1 MNLMIVED
9 EIRIMNSLVNNIPW
23 NEYDIEVVAAA
34 ENGLEALSL
43 IERKKPDIVLLDI
56 EMPEMDGLTLAK
68 LVRELEPQ
76 IKLVVLSGHDDFH
89 YAQAAVGLG
98 VMKYLL
104 KPAGDQEIMDA
115 VLQAAGEIRKELME
129 KHSMLELKRKWQD
142 RLPQLQDDFYRNWM
156 MDRYAEWE
164 LQKHMQELN
173 LSLNVF
179 STFVVA
185 VCEIDPL
192 SEQDV
197 RFTSSDQSLLQ
208 FSLECITSECLR
220 DEDCRVFTD
229 ADGATILLFVGKP
242 EESEQEVIQRI
253 NVNVARL
260 LNIVKE
266 CLKITASAGL
276 GTFGSWD
283 HVSLSYR
290 QARRAIQERAIY
302 GNDMFIPYLDV
313 ASSRQPVQFD
323 SDFEKQLEIAVH
335 TDDSL
340 EVIRLIENY
349 FEQLY
354 AYDVSTQRVY
364 EHLLY
369 LSSLFTR
376 IIQSRGWSMQQVL
389 QEDYSAFLAFGS
401 LLSKDQIVTWAK
413 RVASRIILYR
423 EKERKHSSHEL
434 VKKMLDTVELMLG
447 KEELTL
453 HTLAERLY
461 VNPSYLSRLFKKEE
475 GKSFSE
481 YVLKR
486 SMEYAKELLLN
497 GVKVYDAAEAAGYRD
512 VSYFAKVFRKYWGV
526 APSEFKRQERT
537 TELTPD

>member
-23 NEYDIEVVAAA
+23 NEHGIEVVAAA
-34 ENGLEALSL
+34 ENGHEALSL

-68 LVRELEPQ
+68 SVREMEPQ

-115 VLQAAGEIRKELME
+115 VLHAAGEIRKELME

-156 MDRYAEWE
+156 LDRYATWE

-173 LSLNVF
+173 LSLDAF
-179 STFVVA
+179 TRFVVT

-192 SEQDV
+192 PEEEG
-197 RFTSSDQSLLQ
+197 RYTSSDQSLLQ
-208 FSLECITSECLR
+208 FSLECISSEFLQE
-220 DEDCRVFTD
+220 EDCRVFAD
-229 ADGATILLFVGKP
+229 ADGATVLLFLGRA
-242 EESEQEVIQRI
+242 EESEQHMIQRI
-253 NVNVARL
+253 NVNVSRL
-260 LNIVKE
+260 LNVVKE

-276 GTFGSWD
+276 GTLGVLD

-290 QARRAIQERAIY
+290 QACRALQERAIY

-313 ASSRQPVQFD
+313 TSNRHHVQFD
-323 SDFEKQLEIAVH
+323 SEFEKQLEIAVH
-335 TDDSL
+335 TDDSIA
-340 EVIRLIENY
+340 VTRLIDNY

-354 AYDVSTQRVY
+354 SHEVSTQRVY

-369 LSSLFTR
+369 LSTVFTR
-376 IIQSRGWSMQQVL
+376 IIQSRRWSMQEVL
-389 QEDYSAFLAFGS
+389 QEDYSAFLSFGS
-401 LLSKDQIVTWAK
+401 LLSKDQIVSWAK

-423 EKERKHSSHEL
+423 EKERTHSSHEL
-434 VKKMLDTVELMLG
+434 VKKMIEAVELMLG

-475 GKSFSE
+475 GRSFSE
-481 YVLKR
+481 YVMKR
-486 SMEYAKELLLN
+486 SMEYAKEQLLN

-526 APSEFKRQERT
+526 APGEFKRQERST
-537 TELTPD
+537 GPEAE